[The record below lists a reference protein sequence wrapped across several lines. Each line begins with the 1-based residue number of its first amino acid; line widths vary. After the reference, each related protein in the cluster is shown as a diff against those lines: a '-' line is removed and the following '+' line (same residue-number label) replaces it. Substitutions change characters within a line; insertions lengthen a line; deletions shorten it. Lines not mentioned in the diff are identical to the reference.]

1 MKHDPE
7 NPGCDTVAQIALEG
21 FKVAELTAKQRRFCE
36 EYLIDLNA
44 TKAAERAGYSK
55 ETAYS
60 IGHELLKKPEIIA
73 EITRLQA
80 ERSKRT
86 GINADWLLARLADE
100 AMADVADLYTDGGEL
115 RPVSEWPMIWRQ
127 GLVQG
132 IDVEEL
138 FDGRGKDREQIG
150 VVRKIKLSDRVRRLE
165 LIGRHIGVK
174 AFEDTVNVKGL
185 EGLGDRLSRALK
197 RVDEEEGGE

>member
-1 MKHDPE
+1 M
-7 NPGCDTVAQIALEG
+7 
-21 FKVAELTAKQRRFCE
+21 AELTAKQRRFCE